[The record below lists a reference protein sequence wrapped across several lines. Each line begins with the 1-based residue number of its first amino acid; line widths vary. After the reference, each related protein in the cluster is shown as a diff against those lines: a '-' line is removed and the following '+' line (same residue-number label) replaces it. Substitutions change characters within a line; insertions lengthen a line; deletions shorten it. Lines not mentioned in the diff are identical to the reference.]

1 MATEYPLSLIIKAV
15 DRATAPLRA
24 INERMKHLTAP
35 VRKLNN
41 SFKALADEAGIPR
54 LMKSFTGAGKAI
66 ASVGRETVALGLKMS
81 AMAAGAGYAVYRI
94 MRGAVDAGDKLA
106 EMAQRVGLSVD
117 AYAQLQFAAAQ
128 ADVEQEQFAAAMDQF
143 NKRLGEAKAG
153 GGPLLEFL
161 NKVGPALARQVKG
174 AKGTEEALGLMTS
187 AFEKVT
193 DPSKRAALAAAVFG
207 KSGLQMGQF
216 LGQGSKAIGE
226 QRRRYFELA
235 GSQEKFAKDAGDADN
250 AIRETEI
257 AFLGLRN
264 AAAGELFPALTE
276 LAHALA
282 NVLAGNRGAL
292 LGWAR
297 ETGAAISAW
306 VKSGGIDRLVTS
318 MKEWRDTIGNVVDRL
333 GGLKGVLMI
342 VGAYMALDAVVA
354 VATLAKSL
362 VVLGYQ
368 IGAVAFRLGA
378 VALATSGWV
387 KYLWMMRG
395 YIWTALIGHLGQAA
409 TAVWGFTAALL
420 ANPITWIAVGVLA
433 LSAAIYALY
442 KNWKSLR
449 ELTASETWGATKEMV
464 KHPLEALGTAK
475 DWWGKTLF
483 GGGAEAARPTLGA
496 AGAGPT
502 PAGGQSSEAHVTVDF
517 NNVPKGTRVTQDPRS
532 TAPLDLSMGYSM
544 VTP

>member
-15 DRATAPLRA
+15 DQATAPLRA
-24 INERMKHLTAP
+24 INERMQHLTAP

-54 LMKSFTGAGKAI
+54 LMKSFAGAGKAI

-94 MRGAVDAGDKLA
+94 MRGAVDAGDKLG

-128 ADVEQEQFAAAMDQF
+128 SDVSQEQFNGAMDQF
-143 NKRLGEAKAG
+143 NKRLGEMKANS
-153 GGPLLEFL
+153 GPLLEFL
-161 NKVGPALARQVKG
+161 NKVSPALARQVKG
-174 AKGTEEALGLMTS
+174 AKGTEEALGLMTR
-187 AFEKVT
+187 AFEKLK
-193 DPSKRAALAAAVFG
+193 DPGKIAALSAAAFG
-207 KSGLQMGQF
+207 KSGLQMGQA
-216 LGQGSKAIGE
+216 LHQGETVIQGF
-226 QRRRYFELA
+226 RRRLLELT

-250 AIRETEI
+250 AIRETET

-282 NVLAGNRGAL
+282 DVLAGNRGAL

-306 VKSGGIDRLVTS
+306 VKGGGIQALMKS
-318 MKEWRDTIGNVVDRL
+318 MEEWRVTIGNVVDRL

-342 VGAYMALDAVVA
+342 VGAYMALPA
-354 VATLAKSL
+354 VAAAASLASSL
-362 VVLGYQ
+362 VSVGFQVGKLAVRLGMLLAPSLASMATA
-368 IGAVAFRLGA
+368 IGAF
-378 VALATSGWV
+378 SFSS
-387 KYLWMMRG
+387 
-395 YIWTALIGHLGQAA
+395 LIAGLSAA
-409 TAVWGFTAALL
+409 TASAWAFTTAIL

-517 NNVPKGTRVTQDPRS
+517 SNLPKGARVTQDPRS